1 MLQTVEMI
9 TKVGYTV
16 IDGVNAVQY
25 TCQIP
30 VEKPEGM
37 TVRRTVLKP
46 ALYEKHRDECR
57 SDFARF
63 EDDAFATRDA
73 LIYVPEPV
81 VPEDEV
87 VDIPEETPEMV
98 EPEVEDE
105 VEDIPEE
112 PVEDTPEAV
121 EPENEDIPE
130 EPVEDIPEVEDE
142 FIETPEE

>member
-73 LIYVPEPV
+73 LIYAPEPV
-81 VPEDEV
+81 VPE
-87 VDIPEETPEMV
+87 
-98 EPEVEDE
+98 VEDE
-105 VEDIPEE
+105 VVDIPEE
-112 PVEDTPEAV
+112 PVEDTPEEV
-121 EPENEDIPE
+121 E
-130 EPVEDIPEVEDE
+130 PEVEDE

>member
-81 VPEDEV
+81 VPE
-87 VDIPEETPEMV
+87 ET
-98 EPEVEDE
+98 PEVEDG
-105 VEDIPEE
+105 V
-112 PVEDTPEAV
+112 
-121 EPENEDIPE
+121 EDIPE